1 MLIRFRVENYL
12 SFRAEQEF
20 SMYPGRAL
28 QHPHHII
35 GGDDENDFSVLR
47 TAVIFGKNASGKS
60 NLMKSISFARNL
72 IIQKHSPTGAI
83 PVRPFRLDKTCI
95 NKPSKFQF
103 EIRINGKSY
112 DYGFSVTRKEIVE
125 EWLFEIKKSS
135 EKMLF
140 KRIGKEIE
148 LGKID
153 YTIGIQESERITSG
167 KQAEQRLTFV
177 GDDTRHNQ
185 LFLSATVERNQPY
198 FRDIYDWFEKSVII
212 IKPDSK
218 FYGTELMFDQKTD
231 FIASFEKIL
240 NQLDTGIE
248 GIELQ
253 KINIEQEFI
262 KAYPYLDDLQ
272 NLLDE
277 LEPGTKAMFPMP
289 DQRRFAIKKNKDGSL
304 EGSKMMTK
312 HKMAGSESEFDYFE
326 INWESQG
333 TQRLMDLI
341 PSLFLLRKST
351 CTIFIDEMARSLH
364 PDLTHKLMKVFL
376 EKDDL
381 FKSQLIITSHEDYL
395 LDLELLR
402 RDEVWFM
409 EKNIDSKLYSLE
421 EFKPRYDKDIRK
433 GYFSGRF
440 GGKPMIDTDELAKT
454 LEKA

>member
-1 MLIRFRVENYL
+1 
-12 SFRAEQEF
+12 
-20 SMYPGRAL
+20 MYPGRAH
-28 QHPHHII
+28 QHQHHII
-35 GGDDENDFSVLR
+35 SGGEENDFSVLR

-60 NLMKSISFARNL
+60 NLMKAVSFARNL
-72 IIQKHSPTGAI
+72 IVKKISPTGAI
-83 PVRPFRLDKTCI
+83 PVRPFRLDREYVE
-95 NKPSKFQF
+95 KPSKFQF
-103 EIRINGKSY
+103 EIRIDGKSY
-112 DYGFSVTRKEIVE
+112 DYGFSVSRKEIVE

-140 KRIGKEIE
+140 KRTGKTIE

-153 YTIGIQESERITSG
+153 YSTGIQESEKITNE

-177 GDDTRHNQ
+177 GEDTRHNQ

-198 FRDIYDWFEKSVII
+198 FRDIYDWFDKSVII

-218 FYGTELMFDQKTD
+218 FMGTELLFEQKTD
-231 FIASFEKIL
+231 FIESFEKIL

-262 KAYPYLDDLQ
+262 KAYPYVDDLQ
-272 NLLDE
+272 SVLDE
-277 LEPGTKAMFPMP
+277 LEPGTKALFPMP

-312 HKMAGSESEFDYFE
+312 HKMVGGKNSEKGEFDYFE

-341 PSLFLLRKST
+341 PSLFLLKQST

-402 RDEVWFM
+402 RDEIWFM
-409 EKNIDSKLYSLE
+409 EKNVDSKLYSLE
-421 EFKPRYDKDIRK
+421 EFKPRYDKDIRR